1 MEKFPD
7 TNDVIQYLERD
18 QKPQKV
24 VVKKKTT
31 IYQRSLMQEA
41 CKNEMKLK
49 SNSRQEALNR
59 AKSEP

>member
-49 SNSRQEALNR
+49 SNSR
-59 AKSEP
+59 